1 MGAKRTL
8 CEEVFSTMKHRM
20 VAGVITAAV
29 LVVAGA
35 TAGEALKSGPQV
47 GKSLPGPFHP
57 LNVTGKQAG
66 NKHCLV

>member
-1 MGAKRTL
+1 
-8 CEEVFSTMKHRM
+8 MKHRM
-20 VAGVITAAV
+20 VAGVFTVAV

-47 GKSLPGPFHP
+47 GQQIPGAFHP
-57 LNVTGKQAG
+57 LNCTGAQAG